1 MIKTIIFDFGD
12 VFINLDKEGA
22 VKLALEKFE
31 ITELDEELQSINA
44 LYEQGLIS
52 TDEFLDFY
60 ADSFPKLSKEELKS
74 IWNFILRDFPEH
86 RLQFIKQLA
95 KDNNHQLILLSNT
108 NELHIDYIKKNV
120 SFYEDFKNC
129 FDQFYLSH
137 EINLRKPNADIFNF
151 VLTYWPKTDLLSRCL
166 WHQFT
171 ENKLKAE
178 ECLFIDDTL
187 ENTQTALQL
196 GINVWNNNPATE
208 DIVDIFTIKKELF

>member
-22 VKLALEKFE
+22 LKLALEKFE

-52 TDEFLDFY
+52 TDEFLEFY
-60 ADSFPKLSKEELKS
+60 ADNFPRLPKDELKS
-74 IWNFILRDFPEH
+74 IWNYIIKDFPEH

-151 VLTYWPKTDLLSRCL
+151 VLT
-166 WHQFT
+166 
-171 ENKLKAE
+171 ENKLNAE

-187 ENTQTALQL
+187 ENTQTAQQL
-196 GINVWNNNPATE
+196 GINVWNNNPAAE
-208 DIVDIFTIKKELF
+208 DIVDIFTIKNELF

>member
-22 VKLALEKFE
+22 LKLALEKFE

-60 ADSFPKLSKEELKS
+60 ANNFPRLNKDELKS
-74 IWNFILRDFPEH
+74 IWNYIIKDFPEH

-151 VLTYWPKTDLLSRCL
+151 VLT
-166 WHQFT
+166 
-171 ENKLKAE
+171 ENNLKAE

-187 ENTQTALQL
+187 ENTQTAEQL
-196 GINVWNNNPATE
+196 GINVWNNNPSTE

>member
-22 VKLALEKFE
+22 LKLALEKFE

-60 ADSFPKLSKEELKS
+60 ADNFPKLNKDELKS
-74 IWNFILRDFPEH
+74 IWNYILRDFPEH

-151 VLTYWPKTDLLSRCL
+151 VLTK
-166 WHQFT
+166 
-171 ENKLKAE
+171 NKLNAE
-178 ECLFIDDTL
+178 ECLFIDDTI
-187 ENTQTALQL
+187 ENTQTAQQL

>member
-12 VFINLDKEGA
+12 VFINLDKEA
-22 VKLALEKFE
+22 ALKLALEKFE

-60 ADSFPKLSKEELKS
+60 SDNFPKLSKDELKS
-74 IWNFILRDFPEH
+74 IWNHIIKDFPEH

-120 SFYEDFKNC
+120 SFYEEFKNC

-151 VLTYWPKTDLLSRCL
+151 VLT
-166 WHQFT
+166 
-171 ENKLKAE
+171 ENKLNAE

-187 ENTQTALQL
+187 ENTQTAQQL

-208 DIVDIFTIKKELF
+208 DIVDIFTIKKEFF

>member
-22 VKLALEKFE
+22 LKLALEKFE

-60 ADSFPKLSKEELKS
+60 ADNFPKLSRNELKS
-74 IWNFILRDFPEH
+74 IWNHIIKDFPEH

-95 KDNNHQLILLSNT
+95 KDNNYQLILLSNT
-108 NELHIDYIKKNV
+108 NELHIDYIKNNV
-120 SFYEDFKNC
+120 SFYEEFKDC

-151 VLTYWPKTDLLSRCL
+151 VLT
-166 WHQFT
+166 
-171 ENKLKAE
+171 ENKLNAE

-187 ENTQTALQL
+187 ENTQPAQQL

>member
-22 VKLALEKFE
+22 LKLALEKFE

-60 ADSFPKLSKEELKS
+60 ADNFPKLNKEELKS
-74 IWNFILRDFPEH
+74 IWNYIIKDFPEH

-151 VLTYWPKTDLLSRCL
+151 VLT
-166 WHQFT
+166 
-171 ENKLKAE
+171 ENKLNAE

-187 ENTQTALQL
+187 ENTQTAQQL

-208 DIVDIFTIKKELF
+208 DIVDIFTIKNELF

>member
-22 VKLALEKFE
+22 LKLALEKFE

-60 ADSFPKLSKEELKS
+60 ADNFPRLNKDELKS

-86 RLQFIKQLA
+86 RLKFIKQLA

-120 SFYEDFKNC
+120 SFYEEFKNC

-151 VLTYWPKTDLLSRCL
+151 VLT
-166 WHQFT
+166 
-171 ENKLKAE
+171 ENNLKAE

-187 ENTQTALQL
+187 ENTQTAQQL

>member
-22 VKLALEKFE
+22 LKLALEKFE

-60 ADSFPKLSKEELKS
+60 ADNFPKLSRNELKS
-74 IWNFILRDFPEH
+74 IWNHIIKDFPEH

-95 KDNNHQLILLSNT
+95 KDNNYQLILLSNT
-108 NELHIDYIKKNV
+108 NELHIDYIKNNV
-120 SFYEDFKNC
+120 SFYEEFKDC

-151 VLTYWPKTDLLSRCL
+151 VLT
-166 WHQFT
+166 
-171 ENKLKAE
+171 ENKLNAE

-187 ENTQTALQL
+187 ENTQTAQQL
-196 GINVWNNNPATE
+196 GINVWNNNPSTE
-208 DIVDIFTIKKELF
+208 DIVDIFKIKKELF

>member
-22 VKLALEKFE
+22 LKLALEKFE

-60 ADSFPKLSKEELKS
+60 ADNFPKLSKEELKS
-74 IWNFILRDFPEH
+74 IWNFILKDFPEH

-108 NELHIDYIKKNV
+108 NELHIDYIKNNV
-120 SFYEDFKNC
+120 SFYEEFKDC

-151 VLTYWPKTDLLSRCL
+151 VLT
-166 WHQFT
+166 
-171 ENKLKAE
+171 ENKLNAE

-187 ENTQTALQL
+187 ENTQTAQQL
-196 GINVWNNNPATE
+196 GINVWNNNPAAE
-208 DIVDIFTIKKELF
+208 DIVDIFTIKNELF

>member
-22 VKLALEKFE
+22 LKLALEKFE

-60 ADSFPKLSKEELKS
+60 SDNFPKLSKDELKS
-74 IWNFILRDFPEH
+74 IWNHIIKDFPEH

-95 KDNNHQLILLSNT
+95 KDNNYQLILLSNT

-151 VLTYWPKTDLLSRCL
+151 VLT
-166 WHQFT
+166 
-171 ENKLKAE
+171 ENKLNAE

-187 ENTQTALQL
+187 ENTQTAQQL

>member
-22 VKLALEKFE
+22 LKLALEKFE
-31 ITELDEELQSINA
+31 IDSLDEELQSINA

-60 ADSFPKLSKEELKS
+60 ADNFPRLNKDELKS
-74 IWNFILRDFPEH
+74 IWNYIIKDFPEY

-120 SFYEDFKNC
+120 SFYEEFKNC

-151 VLTYWPKTDLLSRCL
+151 VLT
-166 WHQFT
+166 
-171 ENKLKAE
+171 ENKLNAE

-187 ENTQTALQL
+187 ENTQTAQQL

>member
-151 VLTYWPKTDLLSRCL
+151 VLT
-166 WHQFT
+166 

>member
-22 VKLALEKFE
+22 LKLALEKFE
-31 ITELDEELQSINA
+31 IKELDEELQSINA

-60 ADSFPKLSKEELKS
+60 ADNFPKLNKDELKS
-74 IWNFILRDFPEH
+74 IWNHIIKDFPEH

-95 KDNNHQLILLSNT
+95 KDNNYQLILLSNT

-151 VLTYWPKTDLLSRCL
+151 VLT
-166 WHQFT
+166 
-171 ENKLKAE
+171 ENKLNAE

-187 ENTQTALQL
+187 ENTQTAQQL

-208 DIVDIFTIKKELF
+208 DIVDIFTIKKDLF

>member
-22 VKLALEKFE
+22 LKLALEKFE
-31 ITELDEELQSINA
+31 IDSLDEELQSVNA

-52 TDEFLDFY
+52 TDEFLEFY
-60 ADSFPKLSKEELKS
+60 ADNFPKLSKDELKS
-74 IWNFILRDFPEH
+74 IWNFILSDFPEH

-151 VLTYWPKTDLLSRCL
+151 VLT
-166 WHQFT
+166 
-171 ENKLKAE
+171 ENKLNAE

-187 ENTQTALQL
+187 ENTQTAQQL
-196 GINVWNNNPATE
+196 GINVWNNNPAAE
-208 DIVDIFTIKKELF
+208 DIVDIFTIICIM

>member
-22 VKLALEKFE
+22 LKLALEKFE

-60 ADSFPKLSKEELKS
+60 ADNFPKLNKDELKS
-74 IWNFILRDFPEH
+74 IWNHIIKDFPEH

-95 KDNNHQLILLSNT
+95 KDNNYQLILLSNT

-151 VLTYWPKTDLLSRCL
+151 VLI
-166 WHQFT
+166 
-171 ENKLKAE
+171 ENNLNAE

-187 ENTQTALQL
+187 ENTQTAQQL

>member
-22 VKLALEKFE
+22 LKLALEKFE
-31 ITELDEELQSINA
+31 IDSLDEELQSVNA

-52 TDEFLDFY
+52 TDEFLEFY
-60 ADSFPKLSKEELKS
+60 ADNFPKLSKDELKS
-74 IWNFILRDFPEH
+74 IWNFILSDFPEH

-151 VLTYWPKTDLLSRCL
+151 VLT
-166 WHQFT
+166 
-171 ENKLKAE
+171 ENNLKAE

-187 ENTQTALQL
+187 ENTQTAQQL

>member
-22 VKLALEKFE
+22 LKLALEKFE

-60 ADSFPKLSKEELKS
+60 ADNFPKLSKEELKS
-74 IWNFILRDFPEH
+74 IWNFILKDFPEH

-151 VLTYWPKTDLLSRCL
+151 VLT
-166 WHQFT
+166 
-171 ENKLKAE
+171 ENKLNAE

-187 ENTQTALQL
+187 ENTQTAQQL

-208 DIVDIFTIKKELF
+208 DIVDIFTIKNELF

>member
-22 VKLALEKFE
+22 LKLALEKFE
-31 ITELDEELQSINA
+31 IKELDEELQSINA

-52 TDEFLDFY
+52 TDEFLEFY
-60 ADSFPKLSKEELKS
+60 ADNFPRLPKDELKS
-74 IWNFILRDFPEH
+74 IWNYIIKDFPEH

-151 VLTYWPKTDLLSRCL
+151 VLT
-166 WHQFT
+166 
-171 ENKLKAE
+171 ENKLNAE

-187 ENTQTALQL
+187 ENTQTAQQL

>member
-22 VKLALEKFE
+22 LKLALEKFE

-60 ADSFPKLSKEELKS
+60 ANNFPRLNKDELKS
-74 IWNFILRDFPEH
+74 IWNYIIKDFPEH

-120 SFYEDFKNC
+120 SFYEEFKNC

-151 VLTYWPKTDLLSRCL
+151 VLT
-166 WHQFT
+166 
-171 ENKLKAE
+171 ENNLKAE

-187 ENTQTALQL
+187 ENTQTAQQL

>member
-22 VKLALEKFE
+22 LKLALEKFE

-60 ADSFPKLSKEELKS
+60 ADNFPKLSRNELKS
-74 IWNFILRDFPEH
+74 IWNHIIKDFPEH

-95 KDNNHQLILLSNT
+95 KDNNYQLILLSNT
-108 NELHIDYIKKNV
+108 NELHIDYIKNNV
-120 SFYEDFKNC
+120 SFYEEFKDC

-151 VLTYWPKTDLLSRCL
+151 VLT
-166 WHQFT
+166 
-171 ENKLKAE
+171 ENKLNAE

-187 ENTQTALQL
+187 ENTQTAQQL

>member
-22 VKLALEKFE
+22 LKLALEKFE

-60 ADSFPKLSKEELKS
+60 TDNFPKLSKEELKS
-74 IWNFILRDFPEH
+74 IWNFILKDFPEH

-151 VLTYWPKTDLLSRCL
+151 VLT
-166 WHQFT
+166 
-171 ENKLKAE
+171 ENNIKAE

-187 ENTQTALQL
+187 ENTQTAQQL
-196 GINVWNNNPATE
+196 GINVWNNNPSTE
-208 DIVDIFTIKKELF
+208 DIVDIFKIKKELF

>member
-22 VKLALEKFE
+22 LKLALEKFE

-60 ADSFPKLSKEELKS
+60 ADNFPKLNKDELKS

-86 RLQFIKQLA
+86 RLKFIKQLA

-120 SFYEDFKNC
+120 SFYEEFKNC

-151 VLTYWPKTDLLSRCL
+151 VLT
-166 WHQFT
+166 
-171 ENKLKAE
+171 ENNLKAE

-187 ENTQTALQL
+187 ENTQTAQQL